1 MDGKWMEHAKMCKD
15 SQEHLIRNDGS
26 DAGRRI
32 HPFCCAHSYHTLYIV
47 YCPLPVDIKLSSVP
61 GCLIA
66 VRRSCLS
73 RSLSF
78 DRMQFWAFSWAVSIA
93 LNQTLQDVL
102 VQSLQLSPF
111 AHVAKTNIRTASSTR
126 NRTQQQR
133 SQSTSFDQI
142 YAAMKGN
149 AWGKAG
155 DQNWSTAII
164 YYVKTCEKWKGIVLC
179 GAVSTFIWAAFCPEE
194 GSTKDTR
201 SHGLDPLKG
210 SSCNNFDWC
219 IYCHD
224 IIIYYHLLFQYI
236 SMTCHCGYQGSQT
249 REAQCHRIWPWS
261 PCQCHPVAP
270 STTEVQRWRPWSMG
284 RWQRWACG
292 MEWHGYGSRQ
302 AVKFWNP
309 MISIVS
315 VWFCMYI
322 WNYNLKI
329 ISFPLKIC
337 SNSARQGQWK
347 GRQGLWER
355 RQRSQGRGY
364 NSLNAPTSALQEWT
378 PQTAWNLILWTDEL
392 RWTVWL
398 SRHAIIHSVGYEQ
411 VLSITFSCNAI
422 MCICK

>member
-1 MDGKWMEHAKMCKD
+1 MGFHWPRLSLDHADEDEAVARRFAELREQYEEVCLGLPWDTKGLVNVAWCWLVKDPIFHSLPTSSNMIPWIENGWKMDGKWMEHAKMCKD

-66 VRRSCLS
+66 IRRSCLS

-126 NRTQQQR
+126 NRTKQQR

-155 DQNWSTAII
+155 DQNWSTESTAII

-179 GAVSTFIWAAFCPEE
+179 GAVSTFI
-194 GSTKDTR
+194 TKA
-201 SHGLDPLKG
+201 S
-210 SSCNNFDWC
+210 
-219 IYCHD
+219 
-224 IIIYYHLLFQYI
+224 
-236 SMTCHCGYQGSQT
+236 
-249 REAQCHRIWPWS
+249 
-261 PCQCHPVAP
+261 
-270 STTEVQRWRPWSMG
+270 
-284 RWQRWACG
+284 
-292 MEWHGYGSRQ
+292 
-302 AVKFWNP
+302 
-309 MISIVS
+309 VS
-315 VWFCMYI
+315 
-322 WNYNLKI
+322 
-329 ISFPLKIC
+329 
-337 SNSARQGQWK
+337 
-347 GRQGLWER
+347 
-355 RQRSQGRGY
+355 
-364 NSLNAPTSALQEWT
+364 
-378 PQTAWNLILWTDEL
+378 
-392 RWTVWL
+392 
-398 SRHAIIHSVGYEQ
+398 
-411 VLSITFSCNAI
+411 
-422 MCICK
+422 